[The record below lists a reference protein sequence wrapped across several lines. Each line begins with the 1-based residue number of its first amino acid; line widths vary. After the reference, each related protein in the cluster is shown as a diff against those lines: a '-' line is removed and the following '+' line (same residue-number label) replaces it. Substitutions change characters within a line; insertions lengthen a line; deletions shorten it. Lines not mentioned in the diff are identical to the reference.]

1 MIRILSFLALAVASV
16 SAQAQNA
23 NPFSAS
29 SKDADKPIG
38 ISADSIVADV
48 KKQTATYVG
57 NVVVTQGELR
67 LKSDALSIQAAK
79 GEIRRIQAKGNVVL
93 ASAQGQA
100 TGANADYDVTARS
113 VVMTGRVVLSQGQNV
128 MRGSRLAVNLGT
140 GEAKLTSDTS
150 VTSSG
155 RVEGL
160 FVPAKKQDKPKAPA
174 TPAATPATTPAPAA
188 TPASAP
194 ATPAPDA
201 PKPAP

>member
-1 MIRILSFLALAVASV
+1 MIRILAFAAFVAASV
-16 SAQAQNA
+16 SAQAQGA
-23 NPFSAS
+23 NPFSMS

-48 KKQTATYVG
+48 KNQTATYVG

-67 LKSDALSIQAAK
+67 LKSDALAIQAAK

-100 TGANADYDVTARS
+100 TGANADYDVTART
-113 VVMTGRVVLSQGQNV
+113 VLMTGRVVLSQGQNV
-128 MRGSRLAVNLGT
+128 MRGSRLMVNLGS
-140 GEAKLTSDTS
+140 GEAKLTSDTA
-150 VTSSG
+150 VTGSG

-160 FVPAKKQDKPKAPA
+160 FVPAKKQEKPKPPAAPA
-174 TPAATPATTPAPAA
+174 TPAP
-188 TPASAP
+188 SAP
-194 ATPAPDA
+194 ATPAPIPDAPAAA